1 MPSGLVL
8 LIFAMAFLSLCLLV
22 TYGFADGTFG
32 VNHLAW
38 RTRKWTRAATS
49 LAM

>member
-8 LIFAMAFLSLCLLV
+8 LIFAMAFLSLCSLV
-22 TYGFADGTFG
+22 GSARYGFADGTFG

-38 RTRKWTRAATS
+38 RTRANA
-49 LAM
+49 